1 MPKKIALLVVIALL
15 ILSGCSGPAKLAN
28 ETSAARPAAPSGE
41 MGAAERPAAA
51 PEEAAGPGLPGAQA
65 PVQRM
70 VIRDANLTI
79 IVQDPASAMNEII
92 RMAETRDGYV
102 VSSNLYK
109 TRASGG
115 VEVPEARITIRVPAE
130 QLNATL
136 NQIKALVED
145 PKDVSDETINGQDV
159 TKEYTDLN
167 SRLRNLEQA
176 EAQLREIMASATK
189 TEDVLAVY
197 RQLTEI
203 RGEIEV
209 IKGQIQFYED
219 SAALSSITV
228 DIESLAALQPIEVAG
243 WRPEGVARDAVQS
256 LINTMQFLGSAVIW
270 LIIYVLPVLLV
281 IFIPIWLL
289 WKLLRRALKSSKPPV
304 QAPPSPPQ
312 AQG

>member
-1 MPKKIALLVVIALL
+1 MPKRIALLVVIALL
-15 ILSGCSGPAKLAN
+15 ILSGCSSPAKYAD
-28 ETSAARPAAPSGE
+28 ESYTARPAAPSAG
-41 MGAAERPAAA
+41 MGAAEMPAAA
-51 PEEAAGPGLPGAQA
+51 SEAADSGVPGAQL

-92 RMAETRDGYV
+92 RMAEERDGYV

-109 TRASGG
+109 THVSSG
-115 VEVPEARITIRVPAE
+115 VEVPEARITIRVPAD

-136 NQIKALVED
+136 NQIKALVEN
-145 PKDVSDETINGQDV
+145 PKDVSNESISGQDV

-176 EAQLREIMASATK
+176 EAQLREIMASATY

-203 RGEIEV
+203 REEIEV

-228 DIESLAALQPIEVAG
+228 NIESLAALQPLEVAG
-243 WRPEGVARDAVQS
+243 WRPEGVARDAVQA
-256 LINTMQFLGSAVIW
+256 LINTMQFLGSAAIW
-270 LIIYVLPVLLV
+270 LILYVLPVLLV
-281 IFIPIWLL
+281 ISIPIWLL
-289 WKLLRRALKSSKPPV
+289 WKLVRRALKSGKPPV
-304 QAPPSPPQ
+304 QAPPPPPQ
-312 AQG
+312 TQG